1 MARQKHLNRDYAI
14 GHHLEQEIKD
24 IYSFA
29 TKAITTKMAKEIQ
42 VSFSDKKVTAWG
54 GMKLM
59 KDMVDGI
66 GIKEFMSGSG
76 LPEKGSNRG
85 YEAMQIME
93 CFWASIWIG
102 AGRFSHSAYLRYD
115 KVLKEIFGWEQAPSQ
130 STYSRFFQK
139 FSWKRNTEVFVPV
152 QKWFVDNLKIKN
164 ITIDFDSSVI
174 ARYGEQEGSKAG
186 YNSNKRGR
194 ASHHP
199 LMAFIAETRMV
210 ANAWLRPGNTAALSN
225 CKAFVDE
232 TFEILKDKKVG
243 LVRADSGF
251 FANDFLNYLET
262 ENKNSYIIAVKM
274 HPTIKRELRS
284 QKTWWPI
291 KGGMEI
297 CEFEFRPPEW
307 EKARRIIAVR
317 KNIEVLPKA
326 TGKLLLFD
334 EPAGKHRYS
343 LYVTN
348 LDLPA
353 EQIWLSYKDRAD
365 AENRIKEL
373 KYDFGLESF
382 CMDKFWATEAAFRT
396 IMIAYNLMS
405 LFRQGVLKSKPQ
417 ATLSTLRFKCF
428 ALGSWITKHAG
439 KTTLNISAIGEK
451 RKWLDGL
458 FDIVKQNDKSFYF
471 SNA

>member
-1 MARQKHLNRDYAI
+1 MVN
-14 GHHLEQEIKD
+14 
-24 IYSFA
+24 
-29 TKAITTKMAKEIQ
+29 EIQ
-42 VSFSDKKVTAWG
+42 VEFTDKKVTAWG

-59 KDMVDGI
+59 KNMLDGT
-66 GIKEFMSGSG
+66 GIKKFMESLD

-85 YEAMQIME
+85 YEAIQIME
-93 CFWASIWIG
+93 CFWTSIWIG

-115 KVLKEIFGWEQAPSQ
+115 RVLKEIFGWKQAPSQ

-139 FSWKRNTEVFVPV
+139 FSWKRNTEVFVPL
-152 QKWFVDNLKIKN
+152 QKWFIDKLKIKN
-164 ITIDFDSSVI
+164 ITLDFDSSVMT
-174 ARYGEQEGSKAG
+174 RYGEQEGSKVG
-186 YNSNKRGR
+186 YNVSKPGR
-194 ASHHP
+194 TSHHP

-210 ANAWLRPGNTAALSN
+210 ANAWLRPGNTVALSN
-225 CKAFVDE
+225 CQAFIDE
-232 TFEILKDKKVG
+232 TLELLKDKKVG

-251 FANDFLNYLET
+251 YAHDFLNYLEK
-262 ENKNSYIIAVKM
+262 EKQLNYIVAVKM
-274 HPTIKRELRS
+274 YPTIKRELRALEG
-284 QKTWWPI
+284 WI
-291 KGGMEI
+291 KLKDGMEI
-297 CEFEFRPPEW
+297 GEFEYQSPEW
-307 EKARRIIAVR
+307 KTPRRMIAVR
-317 KNIEVLPKA
+317 KNIEILPKA

-334 EPAGKHRYS
+334 EPTGKYRYS

-373 KYDFGLESF
+373 KYDFGLDSF

-396 IMIAYNLMS
+396 IMVAYNLMS
-405 LFRQGVLKSKPQ
+405 LFRQIVLKSKSQ

-428 ALGSWITKHAG
+428 ALGSWISKHAG

-458 FDIVKQNDKSFYF
+458 FDIINQNGKSFYF

>member
-1 MARQKHLNRDYAI
+1 MVN
-14 GHHLEQEIKD
+14 EIRV
-24 IYSFA
+24 A
-29 TKAITTKMAKEIQ
+29 
-42 VSFSDKKVTAWG
+42 FSDKKVTAWG

-59 KDMVDGI
+59 KDMLDSI
-66 GIKEFMSGSG
+66 GIKEFMSGLN

-85 YEAMQIME
+85 YDPIQIIE
-93 CFWASIWIG
+93 CFWTSIWIG

-115 KVLKEIFGWEQAPSQ
+115 KVLQEIFGWKQAPSQ

-139 FSWKRNTEVFVPV
+139 FSWKRNTEIFIPL
-152 QKWFVDNLKIKN
+152 QKWFIDNLKITN
-164 ITIDFDSSVI
+164 ITIDFDSSI
-174 ARYGEQEGSKAG
+174 MTRYGDQEGSKVG
-186 YNSNKRGR
+186 YNPNKPGR

-225 CKAFVDE
+225 CKAFIDE
-232 TFEILKDKKVG
+232 TFEILLNKKVG

-251 FANDFLNYLET
+251 YAHDFLNYLEQ
-262 ENKNSYIIAVKM
+262 EKKVNYIVAVKM
-274 HPTIKRELRS
+274 YPTIKKELRML
-284 QKTWWPI
+284 QEWTHLKDGIETA
-291 KGGMEI
+291 
-297 CEFEFRPPEW
+297 EFEYRSPEW
-307 EKARRIIAVR
+307 KKPRRMIAVR
-317 KNIEVLPKA
+317 KNIHILTKA

-334 EPAGKHRYS
+334 EPVGNYRYS
-343 LYVTN
+343 LYVTD
-348 LDLPA
+348 LHLPA

-373 KYDFGLESF
+373 KYDFGLDSF

-396 IMIAYNLMS
+396 IMMAYNLMS
-405 LFRQGVLKSKPQ
+405 LFRQIILQTKSQ
-417 ATLSTLRFKCF
+417 STLSTLRFKCF

-451 RKWLDGL
+451 RRWLDGL
-458 FDIVKQNDKSFYF
+458 FDIVKEKNQTFYF

>member
-1 MARQKHLNRDYAI
+1 MVN
-14 GHHLEQEIKD
+14 EIRV
-24 IYSFA
+24 A
-29 TKAITTKMAKEIQ
+29 
-42 VSFSDKKVTAWG
+42 FSDKKVTAWG

-59 KDMVDGI
+59 KDMLDSI
-66 GIKEFMSGSG
+66 GIKEFMSGLN

-85 YEAMQIME
+85 YDPIQIIE
-93 CFWASIWIG
+93 CFWTSIWIG

-115 KVLKEIFGWEQAPSQ
+115 KVLQEIFGWKQAPSQ

-139 FSWKRNTEVFVPV
+139 FSWKRNTEIFIPL
-152 QKWFVDNLKIKN
+152 QKWFIDNLKITN
-164 ITIDFDSSVI
+164 ITIDFDSSI
-174 ARYGEQEGSKAG
+174 MTRYGDQQGSKVG
-186 YNSNKRGR
+186 YNPNKPGR

-225 CKAFVDE
+225 CKAFIDE
-232 TFEILKDKKVG
+232 TFEILLNKKVG

-251 FANDFLNYLET
+251 YAHDFLNYLEQ
-262 ENKNSYIIAVKM
+262 EKKVNYIVAVKM
-274 HPTIKRELRS
+274 YPTIKKELRML
-284 QKTWWPI
+284 QEWTHLKEGIETA
-291 KGGMEI
+291 
-297 CEFEFRPPEW
+297 EFEYRSPEW
-307 EKARRIIAVR
+307 KKARRMIAVR
-317 KNIEVLPKA
+317 KNIHILTKA

-334 EPAGKHRYS
+334 EPVGNYRYS
-343 LYVTN
+343 LYVTD
-348 LDLPA
+348 LHLPA

-373 KYDFGLESF
+373 KYDFGLDSF

-396 IMIAYNLMS
+396 IMMAYNLMS
-405 LFRQGVLKSKPQ
+405 LFRQIILQTKSQ
-417 ATLSTLRFKCF
+417 STLSTLRFKCF

-451 RKWLDGL
+451 RRWLDGL
-458 FDIVKQNDKSFYF
+458 FDIVKEKNQTFYF

>member
-1 MARQKHLNRDYAI
+1 MV
-14 GHHLEQEIKD
+14 
-24 IYSFA
+24 
-29 TKAITTKMAKEIQ
+29 KEIQ
-42 VSFSDKKVTAWG
+42 VVFSDKKVTAWG

-59 KDMVDGI
+59 KDMLDGI
-66 GIKEFMSGSG
+66 GIKEFMSGLD

-85 YEAMQIME
+85 YEAMQIIE

-115 KVLKEIFGWEQAPSQ
+115 KVLQEIFGWKQAPSQ

-139 FSWKRNTEVFVPV
+139 FSWKRNTEVFVPL

-174 ARYGEQEGSKAG
+174 TRYGEQEGSKVG
-186 YNSNKRGR
+186 YNANKPGR

-225 CKAFVDE
+225 CKAFIDE
-232 TFEILKDKKVG
+232 TFEILKDKKIG
-243 LVRADSGF
+243 LIRADSGF
-251 FANDFLNYLET
+251 YANDFLNYLET
-262 ENKNSYIIAVKM
+262 EKQNNYIIAVKM
-274 HPTIKRELRS
+274 YPTIKRELQS
-284 QKTWWPI
+284 QKTWWQL
-291 KGGMEI
+291 KDGMEI
-297 CEFEFRPPEW
+297 CEFEYQSPEW
-307 EKARRIIAVR
+307 KKPRRMVAVR
-317 KNIEVLPKA
+317 KNIEILTKA

-334 EPAGKHRYS
+334 EPAGKYRYS

-373 KYDFGLESF
+373 KYDFGLDSF
-382 CMDKFWATEAAFRT
+382 CMNKFWATEAAFRT

-405 LFRQGVLKSKPQ
+405 LFRQGVLKSKSQ

-428 ALGSWITKHAG
+428 ALGSWISKHAG

>member
-1 MARQKHLNRDYAI
+1 MVN
-14 GHHLEQEIKD
+14 EIRV
-24 IYSFA
+24 A
-29 TKAITTKMAKEIQ
+29 
-42 VSFSDKKVTAWG
+42 FSDKKVTAWG

-59 KDMVDGI
+59 KDMLDSI
-66 GIKEFMSGSG
+66 GIKEFMSGLN

-85 YEAMQIME
+85 YDPIQIIE
-93 CFWASIWIG
+93 CFWTSIWIG

-115 KVLKEIFGWEQAPSQ
+115 KVLQEIFGWKQAPSQ

-139 FSWKRNTEVFVPV
+139 FSWKRNTEIFIPL
-152 QKWFVDNLKIKN
+152 QKWFIDNLKITN
-164 ITIDFDSSVI
+164 ITIDFDSSI
-174 ARYGEQEGSKAG
+174 MTRYGDQEGSKVG
-186 YNSNKRGR
+186 YNPNKPGR

-225 CKAFVDE
+225 CKAFIDE
-232 TFEILKDKKVG
+232 TFEILLNKKVG

-251 FANDFLNYLET
+251 YAHDFLNYLEQ
-262 ENKNSYIIAVKM
+262 EKKVNYIVAVKM
-274 HPTIKRELRS
+274 YPTIKKELRML
-284 QKTWWPI
+284 QEWTHLKDGIETA
-291 KGGMEI
+291 
-297 CEFEFRPPEW
+297 EFEYRSPEW
-307 EKARRIIAVR
+307 KKPRRMIAAR
-317 KNIEVLPKA
+317 KNIHILTKA

-334 EPAGKHRYS
+334 EPVGNYRYS
-343 LYVTN
+343 LYVTD
-348 LDLPA
+348 LHLPA

-373 KYDFGLESF
+373 KYDFGLDSF

-396 IMIAYNLMS
+396 IMMAYNLMS
-405 LFRQGVLKSKPQ
+405 LFRQIILQTKSQ
-417 ATLSTLRFKCF
+417 STLSTLRFKCF

-451 RKWLDGL
+451 RRWLDGL
-458 FDIVKQNDKSFYF
+458 FDIVKEKNQTFYF

>member
-1 MARQKHLNRDYAI
+1 MV
-14 GHHLEQEIKD
+14 QEMKVV
-24 IYSFA
+24 F
-29 TKAITTKMAKEIQ
+29 T
-42 VSFSDKKVTAWG
+42 DKKVTAWG

-59 KDMVDGI
+59 KDMFDSI
-66 GIKEFMSGSG
+66 GIKSFMSGLD
-76 LPEKGSNRG
+76 LPHKGSNRG
-85 YEAMQIME
+85 YEAIQIIE
-93 CFWASIWIG
+93 CFWTSIWIG

-115 KVLKEIFGWEQAPSQ
+115 KVLQKIFGWKQAPSQ

-139 FSWKRNTEVFVPV
+139 FSWKRNTEVFVPL
-152 QKWFVDNLKIKN
+152 QKWFIDNLKIKN
-164 ITIDFDSSVI
+164 ITVDFDSSVMT
-174 ARYGEQEGSKAG
+174 RYGGQEGSKVG
-186 YNSNKRGR
+186 YNPNKPGR

-225 CKAFVDE
+225 CKAFIDE
-232 TFEILKDKKVG
+232 TFEILKDKEVG

-251 FANDFLNYLET
+251 YAHDFLNYLET
-262 ENKNSYIIAVKM
+262 EKQSNYIIAVKM
-274 HPTIKRELRS
+274 YPTIKKELQL
-284 QKTWWPI
+284 QKTWWTI
-291 KGGMEI
+291 KDGMEI
-297 CEFEFRPPEW
+297 CEFEYQSPEW
-307 EKARRIIAVR
+307 KKPRRMIAVR
-317 KNIEVLPKA
+317 KNIEILTKA

-334 EPAGKHRYS
+334 EPAGKYRYS

-373 KYDFGLESF
+373 KYDFGLDSF

-405 LFRQGVLKSKPQ
+405 LFRQIVLKSKSQ

-428 ALGSWITKHAG
+428 ALGSWISKHAG
-439 KTTLNISAIGEK
+439 KTALNISAIGEK

-458 FDIVKQNDKSFYF
+458 FDIAKKNDQSFFF

>member
-1 MARQKHLNRDYAI
+1 M
-14 GHHLEQEIKD
+14 
-24 IYSFA
+24 
-29 TKAITTKMAKEIQ
+29 KEIQ
-42 VSFSDKKVTAWG
+42 IEFTDRKVTAWG

-59 KDMVDGI
+59 KDMLEDS
-66 GIKEFMSGSG
+66 GIKEFMVNLD
-76 LPEKGSNRG
+76 LPQKGSNRSC
-85 YEAMQIME
+85 EAIQIIE
-93 CFWASIWIG
+93 CFWTSIWIG

-115 KVLKEIFGWEQAPSQ
+115 KVLQEIFGWKQAPSQ

-139 FSWKRNTEVFVPV
+139 FSWKRNTEVFVPT
-152 QKWFVDNLKIKN
+152 QQWFVDNLQIKN
-164 ITIDFDSSVI
+164 ITIDFDSTVMT
-174 ARYGEQEGSKAG
+174 RYGEQEGSKVG
-186 YNSNKRGR
+186 YNATKPGR

-210 ANAWLRPGNTAALSN
+210 ANAWLRPGNTSALSN
-225 CKAFVDE
+225 CNGFIDE
-232 TFEILKDKKVG
+232 TFEILKNKTVG
-243 LVRADSGF
+243 LIRADSGF
-251 FANDFLNYLET
+251 YSNDFLNYLEDKQ
-262 ENKNSYIIAVKM
+262 NPINYIIAVKM
-274 HPTIKRELRS
+274 YPILKQELRKL
-284 QKTWWPI
+284 QGWI
-291 KGGMEI
+291 KLKNGMEI
-297 CEFEFRPPEW
+297 AEFEYQSHDWKKP
-307 EKARRIIAVR
+307 RRMVAVR
-317 KNIEVLPKA
+317 KDIEVLPKA

-334 EPAGKHRYS
+334 EPVGKYRYS

-348 LDLPA
+348 LNLPA

-373 KYDFGLESF
+373 KYDFGLDRF

-405 LFRQGVLKSKPQ
+405 LFRQMVLKSKTQ

-428 ALGSWITKHAG
+428 ALGSWISKHAG

-458 FDIVKQNDKSFYF
+458 FDTVRKNDKAFYF

>member
-1 MARQKHLNRDYAI
+1 MV
-14 GHHLEQEIKD
+14 
-24 IYSFA
+24 
-29 TKAITTKMAKEIQ
+29 KEIQ
-42 VSFSDKKVTAWG
+42 IEFSDKKVTAWG

-59 KDMVDGI
+59 KDMLDSI
-66 GIKEFMSGSG
+66 GIKEFMAGLD

-85 YEAMQIME
+85 YEPIQIIE
-93 CFWASIWIG
+93 CFWTSIWIG

-115 KVLKEIFGWEQAPSQ
+115 KVLQEIFGWKQAPSQ

-139 FSWKRNTEVFVPV
+139 FSWQRNTEVFVPV
-152 QKWFVDNLKIKN
+152 QKWFIDNIKLKN
-164 ITIDFDSSVI
+164 ITVDFDSSVMT
-174 ARYGEQEGSKAG
+174 RYGEQEGSKVG
-186 YNSNKRGR
+186 YNPSKPGR

-199 LMAFIAETRMV
+199 LMAFVAETRMV
-210 ANAWLRPGNTAALSN
+210 ANSWLRPGNTAALSN
-225 CKAFVDE
+225 CKSFFDE

-251 FANDFLNYLET
+251 YSHDFLNYLET
-262 ENKNSYIIAVKM
+262 EKQTNYIVAVKM
-274 HPTIKRELRS
+274 YPTIKRELRS
-284 QKTWWPI
+284 LQGWI
-291 KGGMEI
+291 KLKDGMEI
-297 CEFEFRPPEW
+297 AEFEYKSAEW
-307 EKARRIIAVR
+307 KKSRRMVAVR
-317 KNIEVLPKA
+317 KNIEILPKA

-334 EPAGKHRYS
+334 EPAGKYRYS

-353 EQIWLSYKDRAD
+353 EQIWISYKDRAD

-373 KYDFGLESF
+373 KYDFGLDSF

-396 IMIAYNLMS
+396 IMIAYNMMS
-405 LFRQGVLKSKPQ
+405 LFRQVVLKSKSQ

-428 ALGSWITKHAG
+428 ALGSWISKHAG
-439 KTTLNISAIGEK
+439 KITLNISATGEK

>member
-1 MARQKHLNRDYAI
+1 MVEEMKVV
-14 GHHLEQEIKD
+14 
-24 IYSFA
+24 F
-29 TKAITTKMAKEIQ
+29 T
-42 VSFSDKKVTAWG
+42 DKKVTAWG

-59 KDMVDGI
+59 KDMLDSI
-66 GIKEFMSGSG
+66 GIKKIMSELE
-76 LPEKGSNRG
+76 LPQKGSNRG
-85 YEAMQIME
+85 YEAIQIIE
-93 CFWASIWIG
+93 CFWTSIWIG

-115 KVLKEIFGWEQAPSQ
+115 KVLQKIFEWKQAPSQ

-139 FSWKRNTEVFVPV
+139 FSWKRNTEVFVPL
-152 QKWFVDNLKIKN
+152 QKWFIGNLNIKN
-164 ITIDFDSSVI
+164 ITVDFDSSVMT
-174 ARYGEQEGSKAG
+174 RYGGQEGSKVG
-186 YNSNKRGR
+186 YNPKKPGR

-199 LMAFIAETRMV
+199 LIAFIAETRMV

-225 CKAFVDE
+225 CKAFIDE
-232 TFEILKDKKVG
+232 TFEILKDKEVG

-251 FANDFLNYLET
+251 YAHDFLNYLET
-262 ENKNSYIIAVKM
+262 EKQSNYIIAVKM
-274 HPTIKRELRS
+274 YPTIKKELQL
-284 QKTWWPI
+284 QKPWWTI
-291 KGGMEI
+291 KNGMEI
-297 CEFEFRPPEW
+297 CEFEYQSPEW
-307 EKARRIIAVR
+307 EKPRRMIAVR
-317 KNIEVLPKA
+317 KNIEILAKA

-334 EPAGKHRYS
+334 EPAGKYRYS

-373 KYDFGLESF
+373 KYDFGLDSF

-405 LFRQGVLKSKPQ
+405 LFRQIILKSKSQ

-428 ALGSWITKHAG
+428 ALGSWISKHAG

-458 FDIVKQNDKSFYF
+458 FDIAKKNNQSLFF

>member
-1 MARQKHLNRDYAI
+1 MV
-14 GHHLEQEIKD
+14 
-24 IYSFA
+24 
-29 TKAITTKMAKEIQ
+29 KEIQ
-42 VSFSDKKVTAWG
+42 VEFTDKKVTAWG

-59 KDMVDGI
+59 KDMLDNI
-66 GIKEFMSGSG
+66 GIREFMGYLD
-76 LPEKGSNRG
+76 LPKKGSNRG
-85 YEAMQIME
+85 YEPLHIIE
-93 CFWASIWIG
+93 CFWTSIWIG

-115 KVLKEIFGWEQAPSQ
+115 KVLQEIFGWKQAPSQ

-139 FSWKRNTEVFVPV
+139 FSWQRNTEVFVPL

-164 ITIDFDSSVI
+164 VTIDFDSSVI
-174 ARYGEQEGSKAG
+174 TRYGEQQGSRVG
-186 YNSNKRGR
+186 YNPDKPGR

-225 CKAFVDE
+225 CKSFIDE

-243 LVRADSGF
+243 LIRADSGF
-251 FANDFLNYLET
+251 YSHDFLNYLET
-262 ENKNSYIIAVKM
+262 EKKINYIIAVKM
-274 HPTIKRELRS
+274 YPTIKRELRTLEGWT
-284 QKTWWPI
+284 KL
-291 KGGMEI
+291 KDGMEI
-297 CEFEFRPPEW
+297 AEFEYQSPEW
-307 EKARRIIAVR
+307 KQSRRMVAVR
-317 KNIEVLPKA
+317 KNIEILTKA

-334 EPAGKHRYS
+334 EPVGKYRYS
-343 LYVTN
+343 LYITN

-373 KYDFGLESF
+373 KYDFGLDSF

-396 IMIAYNLMS
+396 IMVAYNLMS
-405 LFRQGVLKSKPQ
+405 LFRQIVLKTKSQ

-428 ALGSWITKHAG
+428 ALGSWISKHAG
-439 KTTLNISAIGEK
+439 KTTLNISAMGEK

-458 FDIVKQNDKSFYF
+458 FDIVRQNDKSFYF

>member
-1 MARQKHLNRDYAI
+1 MVEEMKVV
-14 GHHLEQEIKD
+14 
-24 IYSFA
+24 F
-29 TKAITTKMAKEIQ
+29 T
-42 VSFSDKKVTAWG
+42 DKKVTAWG

-59 KDMVDGI
+59 KDMLDSI
-66 GIKEFMSGSG
+66 GIKKIMSELE
-76 LPEKGSNRG
+76 LPQKGSNRG
-85 YEAMQIME
+85 YEAIQIIE
-93 CFWASIWIG
+93 CFWTSIWIG

-115 KVLKEIFGWEQAPSQ
+115 KVLQKIFEWKQAPSQ

-139 FSWKRNTEVFVPV
+139 FSWKRNTEVFVPL
-152 QKWFVDNLKIKN
+152 QKWFIGNLNIKN
-164 ITIDFDSSVI
+164 ITVDFDSSVMT
-174 ARYGEQEGSKAG
+174 RYGGQEGSKVG
-186 YNSNKRGR
+186 YNPKKPGI

-199 LMAFIAETRMV
+199 LIAFIAETRMV

-225 CKAFVDE
+225 CKAFIDE
-232 TFEILKDKKVG
+232 TFEILKDKEVG

-251 FANDFLNYLET
+251 YAHDFLNYLET
-262 ENKNSYIIAVKM
+262 EKQSNYIIAVKM
-274 HPTIKRELRS
+274 YPTIKKELQL
-284 QKTWWPI
+284 QKPWWTI
-291 KGGMEI
+291 KNGMEI
-297 CEFEFRPPEW
+297 CEFEYQSPEW
-307 EKARRIIAVR
+307 EKPRRMIAVR
-317 KNIEVLPKA
+317 KNIEILAKA

-334 EPAGKHRYS
+334 EPAGKYRYS

-373 KYDFGLESF
+373 KYDFGLDSF

-405 LFRQGVLKSKPQ
+405 LFRQIVLKSKSQ

-428 ALGSWITKHAG
+428 ALGSWISKHAG

-458 FDIVKQNDKSFYF
+458 FDIAKKNNQLLFF

>member
-1 MARQKHLNRDYAI
+1 MVN
-14 GHHLEQEIKD
+14 EIRV
-24 IYSFA
+24 A
-29 TKAITTKMAKEIQ
+29 
-42 VSFSDKKVTAWG
+42 FSDKKVTAWG

-59 KDMVDGI
+59 KDMLDSI
-66 GIKEFMSGSG
+66 GIKEFMSGLN

-85 YEAMQIME
+85 YDPIQIIE
-93 CFWASIWIG
+93 CFWTSIWIG

-115 KVLKEIFGWEQAPSQ
+115 KVLQEIFGWKQAPSQ

-139 FSWKRNTEVFVPV
+139 FSWKRNTEIFIPL
-152 QKWFVDNLKIKN
+152 QKWFIDNLKITN
-164 ITIDFDSSVI
+164 ITIDFDSSI
-174 ARYGEQEGSKAG
+174 MTRYGDQEGSKVG
-186 YNSNKRGR
+186 YNPNKPGR

-225 CKAFVDE
+225 CKAFIDE
-232 TFEILKDKKVG
+232 TFEILLNKKVG

-251 FANDFLNYLET
+251 YAHDFLNYLEQ
-262 ENKNSYIIAVKM
+262 EKKVNYIVAVKM
-274 HPTIKRELRS
+274 YPTIKKELRML
-284 QKTWWPI
+284 QEWTHLKDGIETA
-291 KGGMEI
+291 
-297 CEFEFRPPEW
+297 EFEYRSPEW
-307 EKARRIIAVR
+307 KKPRRMIAVR
-317 KNIEVLPKA
+317 KNIHILTKA

-334 EPAGKHRYS
+334 EPVGNYRYS
-343 LYVTN
+343 LYVTD
-348 LDLPA
+348 LHLPA

-373 KYDFGLESF
+373 KYDFGLDSF

-396 IMIAYNLMS
+396 IMMAYNLMS
-405 LFRQGVLKSKPQ
+405 LFRQIVLQTKSQ
-417 ATLSTLRFKCF
+417 STLSTLRFKCF
-428 ALGSWITKHAG
+428 ALGSWISKHAG

-458 FDIVKQNDKSFYF
+458 FDIAKKNDQSLFF

>member
-1 MARQKHLNRDYAI
+1 MVKSIEVRFSEQK
-14 GHHLEQEIKD
+14 
-24 IYSFA
+24 
-29 TKAITTKMAKEIQ
+29 
-42 VSFSDKKVTAWG
+42 VSAWG

-59 KDMVDGI
+59 REMVNSI
-66 GIKEFMSGSG
+66 GIKEFMSGLN

-85 YEAMQIME
+85 YESIQIME
-93 CFWASIWIG
+93 CFWTSIWIG
-102 AGRFSHSAYLRYD
+102 AGRFSHSAYLRFD
-115 KVLKEIFGWEQAPSQ
+115 KVLQTIFGWKQAPSQ

-139 FSWKRNTEVFVPV
+139 FSWQRNNEVFVPI
-152 QKWFVDNLKIKN
+152 QKWFIDNLKIKN
-164 ITIDFDSSVI
+164 ITIDFDSSVMT
-174 ARYGEQEGSKAG
+174 RYGEQEGSRVG
-186 YNSNKRGR
+186 YNVSKPGR

-225 CKAFVDE
+225 CKAFMDE
-232 TFEILKDKKVG
+232 TFEILKDKEVG

-251 FANDFLNYLET
+251 YAHDFLKYLEN
-262 ENKNSYIIAVKM
+262 EKEINYIIAVKM
-274 HPTIKRELRS
+274 YPTLKRELRYL
-284 QKTWWPI
+284 KCWTHL
-291 KGGMEI
+291 KDGMEI
-297 CEFEFRPPEW
+297 AEFDYQSPDW
-307 EKARRIIAVR
+307 EKPRRMVVVR
-317 KNIEVLPKA
+317 KNVELLPKA

-334 EPAGKHRYS
+334 NPIGKYRYS

-373 KYDFGLESF
+373 KYDFGLDSF

-405 LFRQGVLKSKPQ
+405 LFRQVVLQSKTQ

-439 KTTLNISAIGEK
+439 KTTLNISATGEK

-458 FDIVKQNDKSFYF
+458 FDIVRKNDRSFYF

>member
-1 MARQKHLNRDYAI
+1 MVNQ
-14 GHHLEQEIKD
+14 
-24 IYSFA
+24 
-29 TKAITTKMAKEIQ
+29 IQ
-42 VSFSDKKVTAWG
+42 VKFTNKRVTAWG

-59 KDMVDGI
+59 KDMLDSI
-66 GIKEFMSGSG
+66 GIKEFMSSLA

-85 YEAMQIME
+85 YEPLQILE
-93 CFWASIWIG
+93 CFWTSIWIG

-115 KVLKEIFGWEQAPSQ
+115 KVLQEIFGWRQAPSQ

-139 FSWKRNTEVFVPV
+139 YSWKRNTEVFVPT
-152 QKWFVDNLKIKN
+152 QKWFIDNLKIKN
-164 ITIDFDSSVI
+164 VTIDFDSSVMT
-174 ARYGEQEGSKAG
+174 RYGEQEGSKVG
-186 YNSNKRGR
+186 YNANKPGR

-225 CKAFVDE
+225 CKSFIEE

-251 FANDFLNYLET
+251 YAHDFLNYLET
-262 ENKNSYIIAVKM
+262 EKKINYIIAVKM
-274 HPTIKRELRS
+274 YPTIKRELRAIEGWI
-284 QKTWWPI
+284 QLKD
-291 KGGMEI
+291 GMEI
-297 CEFEFRPPEW
+297 AEFEYQSPEW
-307 EKARRIIAVR
+307 EKSRRMIAVR
-317 KNIEVLPKA
+317 KNTKILTKA

-334 EPAGKHRYS
+334 EPVGKHRYS

-348 LDLPA
+348 LDLPC

-373 KYDFGLESF
+373 KYDFGLDSF

-405 LFRQGVLKSKPQ
+405 LFRQVVLKSKSQ
-417 ATLSTLRFKCF
+417 ATLRTLRFKCF
-428 ALGSWITKHAG
+428 ALGSWISKHAG
-439 KTTLNISAIGEK
+439 KTTLNISAMGEK

-458 FDIVKQNDKSFYF
+458 FDIVKQNDKSFFF

>member
-1 MARQKHLNRDYAI
+1 MV
-14 GHHLEQEIKD
+14 QEIKVV
-24 IYSFA
+24 F
-29 TKAITTKMAKEIQ
+29 T
-42 VSFSDKKVTAWG
+42 DKKVTAWG

-59 KDMVDGI
+59 KDMLTSI
-66 GIKEFMSGSG
+66 KMKEFMSGLD

-85 YEAMQIME
+85 YEAIQIIE
-93 CFWASIWIG
+93 CFWTSIWIG

-115 KVLKEIFGWEQAPSQ
+115 KVLQEIFGWKQAPSQ

-139 FSWKRNTEVFVPV
+139 FSWKRNTEVFVPA
-152 QKWFVDNLKIKN
+152 QKWFIDNLKIKK
-164 ITIDFDSSVI
+164 ITIDFDSSVMT
-174 ARYGEQEGSKAG
+174 RYGEQEGSKVG
-186 YNSNKRGR
+186 YNPGKPGR

-199 LMAFIAETRMV
+199 LMAFIAEVRMV

-225 CKAFVDE
+225 CKAFIDE
-232 TFEILKDKKVG
+232 TFEILKDKEVG

-251 FANDFLNYLET
+251 YAHEFLNYLET
-262 ENKNSYIIAVKM
+262 EKQSNYIIAVKM
-274 HPTIKRELRS
+274 YSTIKKELQS
-284 QKTWWPI
+284 QKTWWTL
-291 KGGMEI
+291 KDGMEI
-297 CEFEFRPPEW
+297 CEFEYQSPEW
-307 EKARRIIAVR
+307 KKPRRMVAVR
-317 KNIEVLPKA
+317 KNIEILTKA

-334 EPAGKHRYS
+334 EPVGKYRYS

-353 EQIWLSYKDRAD
+353 EQIWLSYKDRTD

-373 KYDFGLESF
+373 KYDFGLDSF

-405 LFRQGVLKSKPQ
+405 LFRQVVLKSKSQ

-428 ALGSWITKHAG
+428 ALGSWISKHAG
-439 KTTLNISAIGEK
+439 KTILNISAIGEK

-458 FDIVKQNDKSFYF
+458 FDIARQNDKSFF
-471 SNA
+471 LSNA

>member
-1 MARQKHLNRDYAI
+1 MKKTKETQMV
-14 GHHLEQEIKD
+14 KD
-24 IYSFA
+24 I
-29 TKAITTKMAKEIQ
+29 Q
-42 VSFSDKKVTAWG
+42 VVFTDQKVTAWG

-59 KDMVDGI
+59 KDMIDGI
-66 GIKEFMSGSG
+66 GIKEFMSGLD

-85 YEAMQIME
+85 YEAMQIIE
-93 CFWASIWIG
+93 CFWTSIWIG

-115 KVLKEIFGWEQAPSQ
+115 KVLQSIFGWKQAPSQ

-139 FSWKRNTEVFVPV
+139 FSWKRNTEVFVPI
-152 QKWFVDNLKIKN
+152 QKWFIDNLKIKN
-164 ITIDFDSSVI
+164 TTIDFDSSVI
-174 ARYGEQEGSKAG
+174 TRYGEQEGSKVG
-186 YNSNKRGR
+186 YNSSKPGR

-210 ANAWLRPGNTAALSN
+210 ANAWLRPGNTVALSN
-225 CKAFVDE
+225 CKSFIDE

-243 LVRADSGF
+243 LIRADSGF
-251 FANDFLNYLET
+251 YGHDFLNYLEK
-262 ENKNSYIIAVKM
+262 EKQINYIVAVKM
-274 HPTIKRELRS
+274 YPTIKQELRRLQS
-284 QKTWWPI
+284 WI
-291 KGGMEI
+291 KLKDGIEI
-297 CEFEFRPPEW
+297 AEFEYQSPEW
-307 EKARRIIAVR
+307 KKPRRMIAVR
-317 KNIEVLPKA
+317 KNIEILTKA

-334 EPAGKHRYS
+334 EPVGRYRYS

-396 IMIAYNLMS
+396 IMIAYNMMS
-405 LFRQGVLKSKPQ
+405 LFRQIVLQSKSQ

-428 ALGSWITKHAG
+428 ALGSWISKHAG

-458 FDIVKQNDKSFYF
+458 FDIVKQKDKSFYF

>member
-1 MARQKHLNRDYAI
+1 MVEEMKVV
-14 GHHLEQEIKD
+14 
-24 IYSFA
+24 F
-29 TKAITTKMAKEIQ
+29 T
-42 VSFSDKKVTAWG
+42 DKKVTAWG

-59 KDMVDGI
+59 KDMLDSI
-66 GIKEFMSGSG
+66 GIKKIMRELE
-76 LPEKGSNRG
+76 LPQKGSNRG
-85 YEAMQIME
+85 YEAIQIIE
-93 CFWASIWIG
+93 CFWTSIWIG

-115 KVLKEIFGWEQAPSQ
+115 KVLQKIFEWKQAPSQ

-139 FSWKRNTEVFVPV
+139 FSWKRNTEVFVPL
-152 QKWFVDNLKIKN
+152 QKWFIGNLNIKN
-164 ITIDFDSSVI
+164 ITVDFDSSVMT
-174 ARYGEQEGSKAG
+174 RYGGQEGSKVG
-186 YNSNKRGR
+186 YNPKKPGR

-199 LMAFIAETRMV
+199 LIAFIAETRMV

-225 CKAFVDE
+225 CKAFIDE
-232 TFEILKDKKVG
+232 TFEILKDKEVG

-251 FANDFLNYLET
+251 YAHDFLNYLET
-262 ENKNSYIIAVKM
+262 EKQSNYIIAVKM
-274 HPTIKRELRS
+274 YPTIKKELQL
-284 QKTWWPI
+284 QKPWWTI
-291 KGGMEI
+291 KNGMEI
-297 CEFEFRPPEW
+297 CEFEYQSPEW
-307 EKARRIIAVR
+307 EKPRRMIAVR
-317 KNIEVLPKA
+317 KNIEILAKA

-334 EPAGKHRYS
+334 EPAGKYRYS

-373 KYDFGLESF
+373 KYDFGLDSF

-405 LFRQGVLKSKPQ
+405 LFRQIVLKSKSQ

-428 ALGSWITKHAG
+428 ALGSWISKHAG

-458 FDIVKQNDKSFYF
+458 FDIAKKNNQSLFF